1 MTWKQ
6 YVLGSAACALTLTV
20 SGLAHAQRADEN
32 AVTSAEDAFGTRVG
46 NEGVGLYDMRSARG
60 FDPQQAGNMRVEGL
74 YIDIQG
80 MFGMRLT
87 KSSTIRIGLSAQSYP
102 FPAPTGIVDFAVQL
116 PAERTVI
123 SSQVTL
129 NAPVGM
135 NSLVVDLSTPLI
147 GDKLGM
153 VGGFNAF
160 TSKNEAGSKSKM
172 LTTAA
177 LFRFR
182 PTDDLE
188 FIPFIFDNRAFNS
201 QIAPSVFLGSL
212 ALPQKYDR
220 TTFYGQEWAIRKL
233 REQNLGLIMRAVLAP
248 NWRLQTG
255 LFHTEQSRPRNHV
268 LFYRN
273 TQVDGSANLDI
284 LRYPHQYSGSYSG
297 EVRASGVFT
306 DGAFRHTVHFGVRG
320 RDVVRRFGGGQTLDF
335 GPARVGVYRQI
346 AEPVYTFGVL
356 DVDVVRQ
363 GTPGA
368 TYVGQ
373 WANVGEFSGGL
384 QKSFYHRDFGKLG
397 GAKVTTTAQP
407 WLYNGTLAIYA
418 TPDLAFYA
426 SYTRGLEE
434 FGTAPD
440 NVLNAGEPLPAKVTK
455 QIDGGIRYRIIPGVS
470 FVAGVFEVS
479 KPYFDRSPANVF
491 TDAGSLRHRGIEIS
505 LAGKVIPR
513 VTVVAGAVLLQARV
527 SGPSV
532 DQGLIGRIPPGTPP
546 TLYRASVQYDIPAV
560 KGLSVDVTGEI
571 NGAHYANRAN
581 TLRVP
586 TATQFGVGSR
596 YSFNVGE
603 TRASLRAQVQNVANS
618 YDYQVDGASGRIYP
632 TQPRRY
638 TLRLSA
644 DF

>member
-6 YVLGSAACALTLTV
+6 YVLGAACAVALTQ
-20 SGLAHAQRADEN
+20 GDLAYAQRADEN

-102 FPAPTGIVDFAVQL
+102 FPAPTGIVDFAIQL
-116 PAERTVI
+116 PADRTVI
-123 SSQVTL
+123 SPQVTL
-129 NAPVGM
+129 NAPIGM
-135 NSLVVDLSTPLI
+135 NSVVVDVSTPLI

-160 TSKNEAGSKSKM
+160 KSTNEAGTKSKM

-182 PTDDLE
+182 PSDNIE
-188 FIPFIFDNRAFNS
+188 IIPFIFDNRAFNN
-201 QIAPSVFLGSL
+201 QIAPSVFLAGA
-212 ALPQKYDR
+212 ALPLKYDR
-220 TTFYGQEWAIRKL
+220 DLFYGQEWATRKL
-233 REQNLGLIMRAVLAP
+233 REQNLGLIVRSALGV

-255 LFHTEQSRPRNHV
+255 LFHTEQSRARNHV
-268 LFYRN
+268 VFFRN

-284 LRYPHQYSGSYSG
+284 LRYPRHYHGSYSG
-297 EVRASGVFT
+297 EIRASRVFT
-306 DGAFRHTVHFGVRG
+306 DGKFRHTVHFGVRG
-320 RDVVRRFGGGQTLDF
+320 RDVVHRFGGGQTLSF
-335 GPARVGVYRQI
+335 GLARVAVYRAI
-346 AEPVYTFGVL
+346 AEPTYTFGVRDEDL
-356 DVDVVRQ
+356 VKQVM
-363 GTPGA
+363 PGA

-373 WANVGEFSGGL
+373 WAGVGELSFGL
-384 QKSFYHRDFGKLG
+384 QKSFYHRDFGKEG
-397 GAKVTTTAQP
+397 GARATTKSQP
-407 WLYNGTLAIYA
+407 WLYNGTLALYA
-418 TPDLAFYA
+418 TADLAFYA
-426 SYTRGLEE
+426 GYTRGLEE

-440 NVLNAGEPLPAKVTK
+440 NVVNAGEPLPAKVTK
-455 QIDGGIRYRIIPGVS
+455 QIDGGLRYRIIPGVN

-479 KPYFDRSPANVF
+479 KPYFDRSPANIF

-505 LAGKVIPR
+505 LAGKVVPH

-532 DQGLIGRIPPGTPP
+532 DQRLIGRIPPGTPP
-546 TLYRASVQYDIPAV
+546 TLYRASVQYDFASV
-560 KGLSVDVTGEI
+560 RGLSVDVTGEI
-571 NGAHYANRAN
+571 NGSHYANRLN

-586 TATQFGVGSR
+586 STAQFGLGSR
-596 YSFNVGE
+596 YSFNVGA
-603 TRASLRAQVQNVANS
+603 TRATLRAQVQNITNS
-618 YDYQVDGASGRIYP
+618 YDWQVDGASGRIYP